1 MDKLPCSTSFLMSIN
16 FDGLKEVIEFLH
28 KNINIINEK
37 IKDFDLKFKGFDDVQ
52 NQLRENKI
60 KTESGLR
67 LLSGLEQSMNNYSHN
82 IMDNSQ
88 KISKNKENLDN
99 LKIDIEKIKLDNKN
113 LLNNVK
119 KLSSNL
125 NVENKGEE
133 MINMENISDIK
144 DNNDYDSRLNS
155 EIEKIRNEF
164 QNNFEKVFEKVEEL
178 DSKIN
183 DINNQKIKED
193 EKPKNIENEEKKI
206 KENLYEELSE
216 KIKTLEEKMNKISEE
231 KTVEINPTDI
241 DKIEEIKNIPL
252 TNAENNIVEKQ
263 EIKEIKENKEKEEN
277 NISKKNDENKLKEI
291 EEKLSKLES
300 YIFSLQI
307 KDNVN
312 NNNENQN
319 INQEIIIKENE
330 KPNDNIFNNII
341 NFNKDINKK
350 EENYETKNNNGNIT
364 QAPNINQEENKKINS
379 LENKLFEINSH
390 LDELKNKITPDK
402 IMGKNEFIKY
412 SQKIEIQ
419 LKDFN
424 DKINNLLSKDSLN
437 AEALKKISTNTHNNN
452 IQIPKYID
460 VKENKNQTSNIKSAE
475 LIETIESNTRSMI
488 IEYIRNLDISQDP
501 KILSIEKELET
512 QSNSLNEISTKQI
525 ELSNENNNQNKKLI
539 ELFENTKKELENNI
553 HKIEE
558 KIYSVPLLREE
569 IELCQSMIYG
579 KEEGE
584 KYQKMTLD
592 ERKNEISL
600 SNSIKEE
607 LNIHGDYL
615 KKLSEGINKINNRIN
630 NLNKE
635 NLALIKKDLK
645 KESNFILEDFKTG
658 LKGSINKIEEQ
669 LKDKVDKLGL
679 DQFWN
684 KINEQLIEEM
694 KQKIDKKELNKNNI
708 YLKKKIDSLES
719 KISRTFVDTLI
730 DLQMDEAPLLVKKNF
745 REINEQKCASCGQNI
760 INNNNG
766 LLGFSLDFNN
776 YGNTQHKSLKTKNVN
791 EKDKLPEIKTNIQK

>member
-133 MINMENISDIK
+133 IINMENISDIK

-206 KENLYEELSE
+206 KENIYEELSE
-216 KIKTLEEKMNKISEE
+216 KIKILEEKMNKISEE
-231 KTVEINPTDI
+231 KTVEINPPDI
-241 DKIEEIKNIPL
+241 DKIEDIKNIPL

-263 EIKEIKENKEKEEN
+263 EIQEIKEN
-277 NISKKNDENKLKEI
+277 NIPKKNDENKLKEI

-312 NNNENQN
+312 NSNENQN

-350 EENYETKNNNGNIT
+350 EENYETKNNNGNII

-460 VKENKNQTSNIKSAE
+460 IKENKNQTSNIKSAE

-488 IEYIRNLDISQDP
+488 LEYIRNIDISQDP

-525 ELSNENNNQNKKLI
+525 EL
-539 ELFENTKKELENNI
+539 
-553 HKIEE
+553 
-558 KIYSVPLLREE
+558 
-569 IELCQSMIYG
+569 
-579 KEEGE
+579 
-584 KYQKMTLD
+584 
-592 ERKNEISL
+592 
-600 SNSIKEE
+600 
-607 LNIHGDYL
+607 
-615 KKLSEGINKINNRIN
+615 
-630 NLNKE
+630 
-635 NLALIKKDLK
+635 
-645 KESNFILEDFKTG
+645 
-658 LKGSINKIEEQ
+658 
-669 LKDKVDKLGL
+669 
-679 DQFWN
+679 
-684 KINEQLIEEM
+684 
-694 KQKIDKKELNKNNI
+694 
-708 YLKKKIDSLES
+708 
-719 KISRTFVDTLI
+719 
-730 DLQMDEAPLLVKKNF
+730 
-745 REINEQKCASCGQNI
+745 
-760 INNNNG
+760 
-766 LLGFSLDFNN
+766 
-776 YGNTQHKSLKTKNVN
+776 
-791 EKDKLPEIKTNIQK
+791 

>member
-164 QNNFEKVFEKVEEL
+164 QNNFEKVFEKVQEL

-193 EKPKNIENEEKKI
+193 VKPNNIENEEKKI

-216 KIKTLEEKMNKISEE
+216 KIKILEEKMNKNSEE
-231 KTVEINPTDI
+231 KTVEINPSDI

-263 EIKEIKENKEKEEN
+263 EIQEIKENKEN
-277 NISKKNDENKLKEI
+277 NIPKKNDENKLKEI
-291 EEKLSKLES
+291 EKKLSKLES

-312 NNNENQN
+312 NSNENQN
-319 INQEIIIKENE
+319 IHQEIIIKEKENE

-501 KILSIEKELET
+501 KILSLEKELET

-592 ERKNEISL
+592 EKKNEISL

>member
-193 EKPKNIENEEKKI
+193 EKPNDTENEEKKI

-216 KIKTLEEKMNKISEE
+216 KIKILEEKMNKISEE
-231 KTVEINPTDI
+231 KTVEINPPDI

-252 TNAENNIVEKQ
+252 TNTENNIVEKQ
-263 EIKEIKENKEKEEN
+263 EIQEIKENKEH
-277 NISKKNDENKLKEI
+277 NIPKKNDENKLKEI

-402 IMGKNEFIKY
+402 IIGKNEFVKY

-460 VKENKNQTSNIKSAE
+460 IKENKNQTSNIKSAE

-488 IEYIRNLDISQDP
+488 LEYIRNIDISQDP

-592 ERKNEISL
+592 EKKNEISL

-776 YGNTQHKSLKTKNVN
+776 YGNTQHKSFKTKNVN

>member
-1 MDKLPCSTSFLMSIN
+1 
-16 FDGLKEVIEFLH
+16 
-28 KNINIINEK
+28 
-37 IKDFDLKFKGFDDVQ
+37 
-52 NQLRENKI
+52 
-60 KTESGLR
+60 
-67 LLSGLEQSMNNYSHN
+67 
-82 IMDNSQ
+82 MDNSQ

-119 KLSSNL
+119 KLSSNM

-164 QNNFEKVFEKVEEL
+164 QNNFEKVFEKVEEI

-183 DINNQKIKED
+183 DINNQKNKED
-193 EKPKNIENEEKKI
+193 EKPNNIENEEKKI

-231 KTVEINPTDI
+231 KTVEINPPDN
-241 DKIEEIKNIPL
+241 DKIEEIKNIPI

-263 EIKEIKENKEKEEN
+263 EIKENKENT
-277 NISKKNDENKLKEI
+277 IPKKNDENKLKEI

-390 LDELKNKITPDK
+390 LDELKNKMTPDK

-412 SQKIEIQ
+412 SQKMEIQ

-437 AEALKKISTNTHNNN
+437 AEALKKILTNTHNNN

-488 IEYIRNLDISQDP
+488 IEYIRNIDISQDP

-558 KIYSVPLLREE
+558 KIYSVSSLREE

-592 ERKNEISL
+592 EKKNEISL

-645 KESNFILEDFKTG
+645 KESNFILEDFKTA
-658 LKGSINKIEEQ
+658 LKGSVNKIEEQ
-669 LKDKVDKLGL
+669 LKAKVDKLRL
-679 DQFWN
+679 DQFWF
-684 KINEQLIEEM
+684 KIN
-694 KQKIDKKELNKNNI
+694 
-708 YLKKKIDSLES
+708 
-719 KISRTFVDTLI
+719 
-730 DLQMDEAPLLVKKNF
+730 
-745 REINEQKCASCGQNI
+745 
-760 INNNNG
+760 
-766 LLGFSLDFNN
+766 
-776 YGNTQHKSLKTKNVN
+776 
-791 EKDKLPEIKTNIQK
+791 

>member
-1 MDKLPCSTSFLMSIN
+1 
-16 FDGLKEVIEFLH
+16 
-28 KNINIINEK
+28 
-37 IKDFDLKFKGFDDVQ
+37 
-52 NQLRENKI
+52 
-60 KTESGLR
+60 
-67 LLSGLEQSMNNYSHN
+67 
-82 IMDNSQ
+82 
-88 KISKNKENLDN
+88 
-99 LKIDIEKIKLDNKN
+99 
-113 LLNNVK
+113 
-119 KLSSNL
+119 
-125 NVENKGEE
+125 
-133 MINMENISDIK
+133 
-144 DNNDYDSRLNS
+144 
-155 EIEKIRNEF
+155 
-164 QNNFEKVFEKVEEL
+164 
-178 DSKIN
+178 
-183 DINNQKIKED
+183 
-193 EKPKNIENEEKKI
+193 
-206 KENLYEELSE
+206 
-216 KIKTLEEKMNKISEE
+216 
-231 KTVEINPTDI
+231 
-241 DKIEEIKNIPL
+241 
-252 TNAENNIVEKQ
+252 
-263 EIKEIKENKEKEEN
+263 
-277 NISKKNDENKLKEI
+277 
-291 EEKLSKLES
+291 
-300 YIFSLQI
+300 
-307 KDNVN
+307 
-312 NNNENQN
+312 
-319 INQEIIIKENE
+319 
-330 KPNDNIFNNII
+330 
-341 NFNKDINKK
+341 
-350 EENYETKNNNGNIT
+350 
-364 QAPNINQEENKKINS
+364 
-379 LENKLFEINSH
+379 
-390 LDELKNKITPDK
+390 
-402 IMGKNEFIKY
+402 MGKNEFIKY

-592 ERKNEISL
+592 EKKNEISL

>member
-1 MDKLPCSTSFLMSIN
+1 MPK
-16 FDGLKEVIEFLH
+16 
-28 KNINIINEK
+28 IILQK
-37 IKDFDLKFKGFDDVQ
+37 SKKFK
-52 NQLRENKI
+52 K
-60 KTESGLR
+60 
-67 LLSGLEQSMNNYSHN
+67 
-82 IMDNSQ
+82 
-88 KISKNKENLDN
+88 
-99 LKIDIEKIKLDNKN
+99 
-113 LLNNVK
+113 VK
-119 KLSSNL
+119 K
-125 NVENKGEE
+125 
-133 MINMENISDIK
+133 
-144 DNNDYDSRLNS
+144 
-155 EIEKIRNEF
+155 
-164 QNNFEKVFEKVEEL
+164 
-178 DSKIN
+178 
-183 DINNQKIKED
+183 
-193 EKPKNIENEEKKI
+193 
-206 KENLYEELSE
+206 
-216 KIKTLEEKMNKISEE
+216 
-231 KTVEINPTDI
+231 
-241 DKIEEIKNIPL
+241 
-252 TNAENNIVEKQ
+252 
-263 EIKEIKENKEKEEN
+263 
-277 NISKKNDENKLKEI
+277 DENKLKEI

-312 NNNENQN
+312 NSNENQN

-350 EENYETKNNNGNIT
+350 EENYETKNNNGNII

-460 VKENKNQTSNIKSAE
+460 IKENKNQTSNIKSAE

-488 IEYIRNLDISQDP
+488 LEYIRNIDISQDP

-512 QSNSLNEISTKQI
+512 QTNSLNEISTKQI

-592 ERKNEISL
+592 EKKNEISL

-776 YGNTQHKSLKTKNVN
+776 YGNTQHKSFKTKNVN
-791 EKDKLPEIKTNIQK
+791 EKDKLPEIKTNIQKQIILK